1 MFGRSTTLPNNF
13 FNCNLQNRF
22 VTRKSPEALQQP
34 RSPVTQAI
42 PVNMKK
48 KAKAMMQQRLK

>member
-1 MFGRSTTLPNNF
+1 LVGRLLCQTISLIL
-13 FNCNLQNRF
+13 LQNRF
-22 VTRKSPEALQQP
+22 VTKKSPEALQQP